1 MSQFRFEVR
10 RDVRL
15 ATRRLL
21 SATTSLKDAEI
32 QPCLVCVL
40 TVICTEPNN
49 INAATAD
56 TLTNGLKILKNISIP
71 DILFLKLNT
80 KTSHK
85 TGDLLFFWMYDEQ
98 PFDPRLPQHH

>member
-40 TVICTEPNN
+40 TVICTEPNSN
-49 INAATAD
+49 NADTAD
-56 TLTNGLKILKNISIP
+56 TLTNGLEILQNIAISN
-71 DILFLKLNT
+71 ILFLKINT

-98 PFDPRLPQHH
+98 PFDPGLPQRR

>member
-40 TVICTEPNN
+40 TVICTEPNSN
-49 INAATAD
+49 NADTAD
-56 TLTNGLKILKNISIP
+56 TLTNGLEILQNIAISN
-71 DILFLKLNT
+71 ILFLKINT
-80 KTSHK
+80 KTSRK
-85 TGDLLFFWMYDEQ
+85 TGDSLFVGMYDEQ
-98 PFDPRLPQHH
+98 PFDPGLPQRR

>member
-1 MSQFRFEVR
+1 MGQFRFEVR

-21 SATTSLKDAEI
+21 SATTSLKDAETH
-32 QPCLVCVL
+32 PCIACVL
-40 TVICTEPNN
+40 TVICTEPNSN
-49 INAATAD
+49 NAAAAD
-56 TLTNGLKILKNISIP
+56 TLTNGLEILQNIAISNT
-71 DILFLKLNT
+71 LFLKINT

-85 TGDLLFFWMYDEQ
+85 TGDSLFFWMYDEQ

>member
-1 MSQFRFEVR
+1 MSQFRFEVL

-21 SATTSLKDAEI
+21 SATTSLKDAET
-32 QPCLVCVL
+32 QPCVACVL

-56 TLTNGLKILKNISIP
+56 TLTTVLEILKHITISN
-71 DILFLKLNT
+71 ILFLKINT

-85 TGDLLFFWMYDEQ
+85 TGDSLSFGMYDVQ
-98 PFDPRLPQHH
+98 PFGPRLPQRY